1 MQKTLRLF
9 SGLALVLLLTANLYA
24 QNAPKNWKNEDLAK
38 DKVYGTSSD
47 KALESLKGKPSVTVI
62 VAVEDGGVDIN
73 HPDLKGQIWVN
84 KGEIPNNK
92 IDDDHNGYVD
102 DVNGWDFI
110 GGPTGDVNQDNLE
123 ITRVYRDLKAKYAS
137 ADPSKISAADMP
149 EYQKYLKIKKEFESK
164 QMEAQTQYN
173 FIKVFADNF
182 KKLQDEIG
190 KKNIT
195 QADLDNY
202 KPTDPILIQVK
213 SSLTKVL
220 ATGMTSDDLQK
231 QIDEGLKE
239 VGSEVNYQ
247 YNLDFN
253 PRNIVGDNYT
263 DATERYYGNNDVE
276 GPSADHGTHVSGII
290 AGIRGNNLGSDGI
303 ADNVK
308 ILVVRAVPDG
318 DERDKDVANGI
329 RYAVDNGAK
338 IISMSFGKG
347 YAYNKHTV
355 DDAVRYA
362 VAHDVLLIHAAG
374 NDAKDNDTTDNFP
387 NPIYADT
394 HEKAATWIEV
404 GASDKDGNPAS
415 FSNYGEKSVDLFS
428 PGVSIYSSI
437 PDTAY
442 AFFDGTSMA
451 APAVSGV
458 AAIIREYFPK
468 LTAVQVKDIL
478 MRSVVKIKQRV
489 PMPGNG
495 DKKVKFTKLC
505 VTGGI
510 INAYKAVQLAK
521 DVASGKSSSSSSNK
535 FNFISQF

>member
-102 DVNGWDFI
+102 DVNGWNFI

>member
-102 DVNGWDFI
+102 DVNGWNFI

-347 YAYNKHTV
+347 YAYNKQTV

>member
-9 SGLALVLLLTANLYA
+9 SGFALVLLLTANLYA

-110 GGPTGDVNQDNLE
+110 GGPAGDVNQDNLE

>member
-102 DVNGWDFI
+102 DVNGWNFI

-521 DVASGKSSSSSSNK
+521 DVASGKSSSGTSNK